1 MQAVEV
7 ENVVKQFPG
16 GWRRPPVRIIDDV
29 SFTVEKGQHVAI
41 IGPNGCGK
49 TTLLRTIAT
58 IYRPDAGKVRIFGQD
73 VFNWRQSDRSRRA
86 FAFISPALNFQAKL
100 TLRQTIE
107 FFATVLQKPP
117 ETVTPFLKRTG
128 L

>member
-1 MQAVEV
+1 MRMSRVLEV
-7 ENVVKQFPG
+7 SGLDG
-16 GWRRPPVRIIDDV
+16 GYGSVQILNGI
-29 SFTVEKGQHVAI
+29 SLHVDEGEFVTI

-58 IYRPDAGKVRIFGQD
+58 IYRPDAGQVRIFGQD
-73 VFNWRQSDRSRRA
+73 VFGWRQSERSRRA

-107 FFATVLQKPP
+107 FFATVLQ
-117 ETVTPFLKRTG
+117 
-128 L
+128 

>member
-1 MQAVEV
+1 MLAIEV
-7 ENVVKQFPG
+7 ENVVKEFPG
-16 GWRRPPVRIIDDV
+16 GWRRPPVRIIDDI

-73 VFNWRQSDRSRRA
+73 VFNWRQSERSRRA
-86 FAFISPALNFQAKL
+86 FAFISPALAAP
-100 TLRQTIE
+100 R
-107 FFATVLQKPP
+107 ATAARYQDKNRARRRSRARPP
-117 ETVTPFLKRTG
+117 SAASRR
-128 L
+128 

>member
-1 MQAVEV
+1 MLAVEV
-7 ENVVKQFPG
+7 ENVVKEFPG
-16 GWRRPPVRIIDDV
+16 GWRQPPVRIIDDI

-73 VFNWRQSDRSRRA
+73 VFGWRQSERSRRA
-86 FAFISPALNFQAKL
+86 SRSSRRRLISRPS
-100 TLRQTIE
+100 
-107 FFATVLQKPP
+107 
-117 ETVTPFLKRTG
+117 
-128 L
+128 